1 MDKALAE
8 AVLESELEFG
18 QVPQLDPAKQREQ
31 DIIAEVA
38 RRRKE
43 MEATATKKKSDEI
56 FEHFD
61 GKPTT
66 KHLQGWHCWPS
77 LLTAISFNFVH
88 CSADRDGYM
97 NFQELRELG
106 RATGGD
112 LPRPAYVSICEEIG
126 ADPSKGVTKA
136 LLLLMYTDAGLGDAH
151 RDYNLIF
158 QA

>member
-1 MDKALAE
+1 MHNAEASGSDDSDEEEDVEMDKALAE

-61 GKPTT
+61 GTATT
-66 KHLQGWHCWPS
+66 KH
-77 LLTAISFNFVH
+77 
-88 CSADRDGYM
+88 
-97 NFQELRELG
+97 
-106 RATGGD
+106 
-112 LPRPAYVSICEEIG
+112 CEG
-126 ADPSKGVTKA
+126 LA
-136 LLLLMYTDAGLGDAH
+136 L
-151 RDYNLIF
+151 
-158 QA
+158 